1 MDLKILYI
9 HSRCGKHSDFNV
21 QHIYFANQ
29 TEHVWVQWWSILSEN
44 KNIHRYKEL
53 KTNGWIELI
62 LLTERNQVPALRLSS
77 SAQVNIAAGVSVRL
91 GKTSWMLV
99 VRRRVRSCI
108 RKGTPSKLQIWH
120 KRSTTKIILSRII
133 WQYDKWQNL
142 GQSQNDESRILPTH
156 KYLCGN
162 CYQT

>member
-1 MDLKILYI
+1 MSNIFILPTKQNM
-9 HSRCGKHSDFNV
+9 CGFSDGQSSPKTKTFTDIKNWKQMV
-21 QHIYFANQ
+21 
-29 TEHVWVQWWSILSEN
+29 ELN
-44 KNIHRYKEL
+44 K
-53 KTNGWIELI
+53 WLI